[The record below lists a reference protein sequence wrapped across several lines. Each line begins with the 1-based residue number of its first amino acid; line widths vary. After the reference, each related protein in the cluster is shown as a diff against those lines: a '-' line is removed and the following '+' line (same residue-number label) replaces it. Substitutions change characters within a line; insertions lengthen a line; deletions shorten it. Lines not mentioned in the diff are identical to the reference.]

1 VARRRALPVI
11 AVRVPGAAAAPRLRA
26 AVERGRGRLLAPSRA
41 ETILLL
47 AALVAISLLLRS
59 TALHARYWIDEGLS
73 VGIASHHVADVPGL
87 LRQDGSPPL
96 YYVLLAVWVDLF
108 GVGEA
113 HTHMLSLLFA
123 LATVPVA
130 FLAGRSLFGVRAG
143 WVAALLAAINPYLTY
158 YAQETRMYALVV
170 LLATLVAWTFG
181 EAFVRRRR
189 GWIPAFG
196 VALALLAYAH
206 NWGLFLAL
214 GTVAALVPLVAAAPD
229 RRALVRDAALGFAIT
244 AVLYA
249 PWLPTLLAQARHTG
263 APWSETPRLGDVQV
277 ALSSLLGGAAPAMAF
292 LLGAGSGVVALVAAW
307 WTARRE
313 PRAAA
318 AVSLLVMGAV
328 ALALAWATSQV
339 SPAWASRYVAIVVG
353 PLVLLGGAGLVRA
366 GRLGLVVLAILV
378 IFWLDPRTSQIEHK
392 SNAHTAAVLV
402 RGVAQRGDLVVVM
415 HPEQGPLMHL
425 YLPRGLRWADAMGPV
440 PDPRIFDWRDA
451 VDRLRAAKPK
461 ATSDALI
468 RTVRPG
474 QRLLLVQPIIRSA
487 AWGAP
492 WTKLVRRRA
501 AQWEHRLDDDPR
513 LLRLLSR
520 PVLAGRPLPRGVR
533 IVVYER
539 R

>member
-1 VARRRALPVI
+1 MS
-11 AVRVPGAAAAPRLRA
+11 AVRAPTVATGRLRDA
-26 AVERGRGRLLAPSRA
+26 LDRIRGRLLAPSRV
-41 ETILLL
+41 ETALLL
-47 AALVAISLLLRS
+47 VALVVVSLLLRS

-73 VGIASHHVADVPGL
+73 VGIASHPVADVPGL

-96 YYVLLAVWVDLF
+96 YYVLLSLWVDLF

-113 HTHMLSLLFA
+113 HTHVLSLLFA

-130 FLAGRSLFGVRAG
+130 FFAGRSLFGVRAG

-181 EAFVRRRR
+181 EAFVHRRR

-196 VALALLAYAH
+196 VALALLTYAH
-206 NWGLFLAL
+206 NWGLFLAV
-214 GTVAALVPLVAAAPD
+214 GTAAALVPLVAVAAD
-229 RRALVRDAALGFAIT
+229 RRALVRDAALGYLVT
-244 AVLYA
+244 ALLYA
-249 PWLPTLLAQARHTG
+249 AWLPTLLFQARHTA
-263 APWSETPRLGDVQV
+263 APWSQTPRLNDVQA
-277 ALSSLLGGAAPAMAF
+277 ALSSLLGGSAPAMAF
-292 LLGAGSGVVALVAAW
+292 LLGAGSGLLALLGSW
-307 WTARRE
+307 WVARRDE

-318 AVSLLVMGAV
+318 ALALFVMGFA
-328 ALALAWATSQV
+328 ALAFAWSASQV
-339 SPAWASRYVAIVVG
+339 SPAWASRYLAIVVG
-353 PLVLLGGAGLVRA
+353 PLMLLGGAGLVRA

-392 SNAHTAAVLV
+392 SNAHRASVFM
-402 RGVAQRGDLVVVM
+402 RGVAEPGDLVIVT

-425 YLPRGLRWADAMGPV
+425 YLRRGLRWADTIGPV

-468 RTVRPG
+468 RTVGPG
-474 QRLLLVQPIIRSA
+474 QHLLLVQPIIRSS

-513 LLRLLSR
+513 LLRTMSR

-533 IVVYER
+533 IVVYLR